1 MVNDIHGHLAGDKL
15 IQVFSRGLKDMLRE
29 EEFAGR
35 YGGDEFTV
43 CLYEEDI
50 ETAEKRLKNLGSELR
65 KMVFMHDGEG
75 LFPEFSYGLVKFPDE
90 GKLLDVLLSKSDAW
104 MYHQKRN
111 KKKHRNNKRLS
122 KE

>member
-1 MVNDIHGHLAGDKL
+1 MDGLKMVNDIHGHLAGDKL

-75 LFPEFSYGLVKFPDE
+75 LFRSLAMVWLNFLMKG
-90 GKLLDVLLSKSDAW
+90 
-104 MYHQKRN
+104 N
-111 KKKHRNNKRLS
+111 C
-122 KE
+122 